1 MNPKPKPKSKSWRIK
16 GQDAADGTGDLII
29 PLSDDLLSSINFANG
44 DKLDLEVKP
53 NGTIILTP
61 VRT

>member
-1 MNPKPKPKSKSWRIK
+1 MNQHCEWLTTTSAVAHYHVIV
-16 GQDAADGTGDLII
+16 
-29 PLSDDLLSSINFANG
+29 PLPDDLLSAIKLASG

>member
-1 MNPKPKPKSKSWRIK
+1 MNPKPKAKNTSWK
-16 GQDAADGTGDLII
+16 VKCQDAADGTGDLII
-29 PLSDDLLSSINFANG
+29 PLTDDLLSAIKLANG

-61 VRT
+61 VRA

>member
-1 MNPKPKPKSKSWRIK
+1 VNPKPKAKSKNWRVK
-16 GQDAADGTGDLII
+16 CQDTADGTGDLII
-29 PLSDDLLSSINFANG
+29 PLSVDLLSTIKVANG
-44 DKLDLEVKP
+44 DTLDLEVKP

>member
-1 MNPKPKPKSKSWRIK
+1 MNPKPK
-16 GQDAADGTGDLII
+16 ANGTGDLII
-29 PLSDDLLSSINFANG
+29 PLTDDLLSVVKLASG

-61 VRT
+61 VRA

>member
-1 MNPKPKPKSKSWRIK
+1 MNPNPKAKNTSWK
-16 GQDAADGTGDLII
+16 VKCQDAADSTGDLII
-29 PLSDDLLSSINFANG
+29 PLTDDLLSAIKLASG

-61 VRT
+61 VRA

>member
-1 MNPKPKPKSKSWRIK
+1 MNPKPKAKNTSWK
-16 GQDAADGTGDLII
+16 VCQDAADGTGDLII
-29 PLSDDLLSSINFANG
+29 PLTDDLLSAIKLASG

-61 VRT
+61 VRA